1 DNVVDGMGRQFLT
14 SNSTIMHVVNNI
26 PEFTMRTGSI
36 TVNGAA
42 TGYNGAD
49 IAVQSGSVPVVFTV
63 QNFIEQI
70 NSDRFDGAGMDN
82 TEETQTVRFTLNAVV
97 NSGAPG
103 LFAAGP
109 AVANSAGAG
118 FTDQNL
124 TFTVAPGASGIA
136 TITIS
141 ATDNGTD
148 LMTPGNGQQTT
159 ANQTFCISVYG
170 TQPFAGDLAIADRGA
185 RVYNGSVM
193 LVHTNAGSMAF
204 PTQNVIDNGLVDAY
218 ELTVVTNSPLMGPLA
233 GKSFLE
239 YVVIDYETIVS
250 AKGRGQQGLFG
261 VNSVSQNRRT
271 ISTGQHFRVPLG
283 VDLMPFEAGAATR
296 GQFMVVDAEFEPA
309 LGKVILVDPTM
320 PDGANQ
326 TLLTQG
332 GELFF
337 PTGGSV
343 APAGSPDAGDIYVT
357 DVGNVFARKNNN
369 ERKIIRITSGG
380 AQTALITEIN
390 NFQGH
395 LENPPLT
402 ITNLYHPTGIDVDPV
417 SGDLYI
423 ADSFSK
429 VIWKLGRTGAGTFDV
444 ALTGVSVDADFLQP
458 VHLAVAPNGGM
469 APRFIYITDG
479 KTVAPG
485 SAYAVGTRL
494 LHKLDLLSIDANGS
508 ANSTIFTMDGMMQE
522 PRGIEII
529 PTDPLT
535 GN

>member
-1 DNVVDGMGRQFLT
+1 
-14 SNSTIMHVVNNI
+14 
-26 PEFTMRTGSI
+26 
-36 TVNGAA
+36 
-42 TGYNGAD
+42 
-49 IAVQSGSVPVVFTV
+49 
-63 QNFIEQI
+63 
-70 NSDRFDGAGMDN
+70 
-82 TEETQTVRFTLNAVV
+82 
-97 NSGAPG
+97 
-103 LFAAGP
+103 
-109 AVANSAGAG
+109 
-118 FTDQNL
+118 
-124 TFTVAPGASGIA
+124 
-136 TITIS
+136 
-141 ATDNGTD
+141 
-148 LMTPGNGQQTT
+148 
-159 ANQTFCISVYG
+159 
-170 TQPFAGDLAIADRGA
+170 
-185 RVYNGSVM
+185 
-193 LVHTNAGSMAF
+193 
-204 PTQNVIDNGLVDAY
+204 
-218 ELTVVTNSPLMGPLA
+218 MGPLA